1 MSAAVNKIAY
11 KVGELELHKF
21 KSDRV
26 KNTSIT
32 PVADTLA
39 VGEQK
44 LQLSTLAMFNRKVK
58 GMLGGHGFDVEEDE
72 IPPTNFQLS
81 DKSDDGWIGA

>member
-11 KVGELELHKF
+11 KVGELKLHKF

-26 KNTSIT
+26 ENTSIT
-32 PVADTLA
+32 PVADMLA
-39 VGEQK
+39 VREQK
-44 LQLSTLAMFNRKVK
+44 LQSSTLATFNRKVK